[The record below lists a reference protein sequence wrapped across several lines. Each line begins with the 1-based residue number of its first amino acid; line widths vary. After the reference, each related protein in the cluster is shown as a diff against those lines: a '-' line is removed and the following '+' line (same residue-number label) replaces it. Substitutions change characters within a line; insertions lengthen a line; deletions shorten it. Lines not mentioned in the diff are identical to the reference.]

1 MADEGRG
8 EIDAAIARYLE
19 KVAIAIEGDAKAGC
33 PVDTG
38 HLSASITH
46 EITGDGKTARIGTN
60 VDYALSVEFG
70 SKPHRIYPKRPG
82 GMLNFYWEKI
92 GQDVTLPFVR
102 HPGTPEQPFLR
113 PALFRQRGAL

>member
-1 MADEGRG
+1 MADDGRA
-8 EIDAAIARYLE
+8 EIDAAIAAYLE
-19 KVAIAIEGDAKAGC
+19 RVASAIEADAKSGC

-38 HLSASITH
+38 KLANSISH
-46 EITGDGKTARIGTN
+46 EVSGNTARIGTN
-60 VDYALSVEFG
+60 VDYALSTEFG

-82 GMLNFYWEKI
+82 GMLNFYWEKL

>member
-1 MADEGRG
+1 MADDGRA

-19 KVAIAIEGDAKAGC
+19 RVAVAIEADAKAGC
-33 PVDTG
+33 PVKTG
-38 HLSASITH
+38 RLANSITH
-46 EITGDGKTARIGTN
+46 EMSDDGKTARIGTN
-60 VDYALSVEFG
+60 VDYALPTEFG
-70 SKPHRIYPKRPG
+70 SRPHRIYPKRPG
-82 GMLNFYWEKI
+82 GMLNFYWERL

>member
-1 MADEGRG
+1 MADEGRT

-19 KVAIAIEGDAKAGC
+19 RVAMAIEADAKAIC
-33 PVDTG
+33 PRKTG
-38 HLSASITH
+38 KLAESIDH
-46 EITGDGKTARIGTN
+46 EMSGDGKTARIGTN
-60 VDYALSVEFG
+60 VDYALPTEFG

-82 GMLNFYWEKI
+82 GMLNFYWEKL

>member
-1 MADEGRG
+1 MADGRA

-19 KVAIAIEGDAKAGC
+19 QVAVAIEADAKAGC
-33 PVDTG
+33 PRRHRPAPPSPSTTR
-38 HLSASITH
+38 SA
-46 EITGDGKTARIGTN
+46 GDGRTARIGTN
-60 VDYALSVEFG
+60 VDYALSTEFG
-70 SKPHRIYPKRPG
+70 SRPHRIYPRRPG